1 MPEVGA
7 RRSRLLKITNCPVPL
22 LPPLYPLTLYLS
34 RFTGLPHH
42 LLPYS
47 SVPFPSELLPHSV
60 DLSQL
65 TDRINTGLSQL
76 RYGEEP
82 VALYEPIRYIMALGG
97 KRIRPLLTLLGAHI
111 FTDELEPALKPAL
124 ATEVFHNFTL
134 LHDDLMDQAPLR
146 RGKATVHEK
155 WNPNVAIL
163 SGDVMLVRAYELFL
177 DVQPELLAHVLRRFS
192 QTAAEV
198 CEGQQWDMNF
208 ETETEVSIDQ
218 YLDMIRL
225 KTAVLLG
232 FALELGALLA
242 GASREDAD
250 HLRQFGV
257 GIGVAFQLRDDLLD
271 VYGDAATFGKR
282 VGGDILSDKK
292 TYLLLTAQAQ
302 ASEAQRTILAQHIGQ
317 PVADAEAKVQAVRTI
332 YDELEIRPQTEA
344 LINDYF
350 LDALQHLE
358 RVAAPETRRQ
368 PLRQLAL
375 QLLEREQ

>member
-1 MPEVGA
+1 M
-7 RRSRLLKITNCPVPL
+7 
-22 LPPLYPLTLYLS
+22 
-34 RFTGLPHH
+34 
-42 LLPYS
+42 
-47 SVPFPSELLPHSV
+47 

>member
-1 MPEVGA
+1 M
-7 RRSRLLKITNCPVPL
+7 
-22 LPPLYPLTLYLS
+22 
-34 RFTGLPHH
+34 
-42 LLPYS
+42 
-47 SVPFPSELLPHSV
+47 

-65 TDRINTGLSQL
+65 TDRINSALAPLQ
-76 RYGEEP
+76 YGEQP
-82 VALYEPIRYIMALGG
+82 TALYEPIRYIMALGG
-97 KRIRPLLTLLGAHI
+97 KRIRPLLTLLGAQL

-146 RGKATVHEK
+146 RGQATVHEK

-177 DVQPELLAHVLRRFS
+177 DVPAALLPHVLRRFS

-208 ETETEVSIDQ
+208 ETETEVSIVQ

-232 FALELGALLA
+232 FALELGALLG
-242 GASREDAD
+242 GASRQDAD

-302 ASEAQRTILAQHIGQ
+302 ASEAQRATLAQHIGQ
-317 PVADAEAKVQAVRTI
+317 PVASADAKVQAVRTI

-358 RVAAPETRRQ
+358 RVAAPETRKN

-375 QLLEREQ
+375 QLMEREQ

>member
-1 MPEVGA
+1 M
-7 RRSRLLKITNCPVPL
+7 
-22 LPPLYPLTLYLS
+22 
-34 RFTGLPHH
+34 
-42 LLPYS
+42 
-47 SVPFPSELLPHSV
+47 

-65 TDRINTGLSQL
+65 TDRLNTGLGQL
-76 RYGEEP
+76 RYGEAP
-82 VALYEPIRYIMALGG
+82 DALYEPIRYIMALGG
-97 KRIRPLLTLLGAHI
+97 KRIRPLLTLLGAHL
-111 FTDELEPALKPAL
+111 FTDDLDPVVKPAL

-177 DVQPELLAHVLRRFS
+177 DVKPELLAYVLRRFS

-208 ETETEVSIDQ
+208 ETETEVTIAQ

-232 FALELGALLA
+232 FALELGALMG

-292 TYLLLTAQAQ
+292 TFLLLTAQAQ
-302 ASEAQRTILAQHIGQ
+302 ANIAQQATLARHVGQ
-317 PVADAEAKVQAVRTI
+317 PVTDAEAKVQAVRAI

-344 LINDYF
+344 LINTYF
-350 LDALQHLE
+350 QDALQHLE
-358 RVAAPETRRQ
+358 RVAAPAERKK
-368 PLRQLAL
+368 PLHQLAL
-375 QLLEREQ
+375 QLMDREQ